1 MCMLILHMHRQGEAV
16 HAQHVGQRIME
27 VAAKGMKDVAHVD
40 VLERLPVQST
50 VSTRVAIVTGI
61 NQFLTY
67 LFLHYAEVLQDFVD
81 TVHRV
86 RVSLVKLTEKPKHI
100 VEVGGISAVVV
111 KRQSLSVLVPSVLN
125 GAFQTVVIDKVK
137 SRAAHHF
144 PHLRYLGI

>member
-1 MCMLILHMHRQGEAV
+1 MSRRTAQHGETPSLLFICMLILQMHRQGEAV

-27 VAAKGMKDVAHVD
+27 VAAKGMKDVADID
-40 VLERLPVQST
+40 VLERRPVQST
-50 VSTRVAIVTGI
+50 VSPRVAIVIGI

-100 VEVGGISAVVV
+100 VEVGGIPAVVV
-111 KRQSLSVLVPSVLN
+111 KRQSLSVIVPLIFN
-125 GAFQTVVIDKVK
+125 GTLHAVVII
-137 SRAAHHF
+137 R
-144 PHLRYLGI
+144 